1 MKNLM
6 NQSIILKYSFFLSLS
21 LAAIIIVSQLI
32 MAFINHQLTVAET
45 IFINIL
51 VFVLSIAFSGI
62 FTYFGAV
69 HSFKQSQK
77 EFAFSAFRRIK
88 EIEAAAIT
96 LEDAVLRM
104 EKTQQY
110 DPNSLKIIT
119 LFLQRTIKS
128 SIDDWGQVIGE
139 ELKTLNMIGIKEA
152 ELMEMENYK
161 NQILLNVEEENVKTD
176 VINEEIL
183 EIKEQINLLKNKLPH
198 NFAQL
203 LSDEQI
209 EKMRAKIMIPIAV
222 LPEKRL
228 QLQEKFISAL
238 NTEPVKLHIKVN
250 QKYFDEFVNIKPNM
264 YLINEELSLRKD
276 EKGCYYF
283 ENERGQ
289 KTVISK
295 TGYTPYKIREHINI
309 FLVNNNF
316 TIGEI
321 KAIVTD
327 WKPNELFGE
336 VILKKIG

>member
-6 NQSIILKYSFFLSLS
+6 NQSIILKYSFFLSL
-21 LAAIIIVSQLI
+21 LLAIIIIFSQLV
-32 MAFINHQLTVAET
+32 MAFINHQLTIAET

-51 VFVLSIAFSGI
+51 VFISSIAFSGI

-96 LEDAVLRM
+96 LENAVIRM
-104 EKTQQY
+104 EQTQQY

-128 SIDDWGQVIGE
+128 SIDDWGQVIGQE
-139 ELKTLNMIGIKEA
+139 IEALNMIEIKEA
-152 ELMEMENYK
+152 KLIEMENYK
-161 NQILLNVEEENVKTD
+161 EQILLDVEEENVKTD
-176 VINEEIL
+176 LINKEII
-183 EIKEQINLLKNKLPH
+183 EIKEQINHLKNKLPH
-198 NFAQL
+198 NFSQI

-209 EKMRAKIMIPIAV
+209 EKMRARMLMPVAV

-228 QLQEKFISAL
+228 QLQERFISAL
-238 NTEPVKLHIKVN
+238 NLEPVKLYIKVN
-250 QKYFDEFVNIKPNM
+250 HKYFDEFVNTKPNM
-264 YLINEELSLRKD
+264 YLVGEELLLKTD
-276 EKGCYYF
+276 EKGCYYL

-289 KTVISK
+289 KTIISK
-295 TGYTPYKIREHINI
+295 TGYTPYKVREHINT
-309 FLVNNNF
+309 FLVKNNL
-316 TIGEI
+316 TIGELR
-321 KAIVTD
+321 AIVTD

-336 VILKKIG
+336 VIFRKMR